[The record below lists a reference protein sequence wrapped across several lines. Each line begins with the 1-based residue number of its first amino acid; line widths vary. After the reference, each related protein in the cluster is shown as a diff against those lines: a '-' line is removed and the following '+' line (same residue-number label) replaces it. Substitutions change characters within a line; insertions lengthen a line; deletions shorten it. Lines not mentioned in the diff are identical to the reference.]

1 MRGLLSQ
8 MQEDST
14 WRETNEKSIEE
25 ESYATLP
32 EVPPYYTRATAISHQ
47 NFNSHQQFDM
57 KKASVSFI
65 YALVIWAVEMVAD
78 TPVGVGTIAGNYLTA
93 SNGIVA
99 YLPAT
104 RYPSM
109 PWALQRVQNAPKVVS
124 PYLPE
129 SKPWALPSRFP
140 DTPSNVVAAYLPAQY
155 SSAAIVPWRLPLQ
168 TSGSRFS
175 YRR

>member
-1 MRGLLSQ
+1 M
-8 MQEDST
+8 
-14 WRETNEKSIEE
+14 
-25 ESYATLP
+25 
-32 EVPPYYTRATAISHQ
+32 
-47 NFNSHQQFDM
+47 
-57 KKASVSFI
+57 SFI

-78 TPVGVGTIAGNYLTA
+78 TPVGVGTIGNYRTA

-104 RYPSM
+104 RYPSL
-109 PWALQRVQNAPKVVS
+109 PWAVQRVQNAPKVVS
-124 PYLPE
+124 AYLPNQYASPE

-168 TSGSRFS
+168 TSGARFN

>member
-1 MRGLLSQ
+1 
-8 MQEDST
+8 
-14 WRETNEKSIEE
+14 
-25 ESYATLP
+25 
-32 EVPPYYTRATAISHQ
+32 
-47 NFNSHQQFDM
+47 
-57 KKASVSFI
+57 VSFI

-124 PYLPE
+124 AYLPNQYASPE

-155 SSAAIVPWRLPLQ
+155 SSAAILPWRLPLQ